1 MKTITIHTGQS
12 VEDRAGREMHPVSA
26 VHFAKKMIDST
37 RKGNSPAI
45 FYSNSTDFIS
55 AMFYYGE
62 ANSVSVEFVINGVP
76 VGNDIEK
83 VFEDINRALDLIN
96 EISKN
101 KI

>member
-12 VEDRAGREMHPVSA
+12 IEDRAGREMHPVSN
-26 VHFAKKMIDST
+26 VLLAKKIINNT
-37 RKGNSPAI
+37 RKDNSPAV

-62 ANSVSVEFVINGVP
+62 VNSVSIEFVINGVH

-96 EISKN
+96 EISK
-101 KI
+101 K

>member
-12 VEDRAGREMHPVSA
+12 IEDRAGREMHPVSN
-26 VHFAKKMIDST
+26 VLLAKTIIDNT
-37 RKGNSPAI
+37 RKGNSPAV
-45 FYSNSTDFIS
+45 FYSNSSDFIS

-62 ANSVSVEFVINGVP
+62 ANSVSIEFVINGVH

-96 EISKN
+96 EISK
-101 KI
+101 K